1 MRVYIES
8 NGCNRR
14 NSELNR
20 ICKYFNLNGYEMV
33 NSPQKADYIF
43 LNTCAFKKREE
54 DYSISR
60 IRVLKDY
67 PAKLIVYG
75 CLPDIAPSKFE
86 EFSDIAHLAPR
97 NIDKIDS
104 YFKNITFKF
113 SEIKDSS
120 VVTDYINLNPLTTA
134 IQKFKR
140 EFEFSNDF
148 CLRIARHAEKRI
160 KTTFGLYK
168 KYLNLFICRG
178 CLGNCS
184 YCAIRRAIGSLE
196 SQPVELVVRQFKEGF
211 NAGYRDFVIL
221 GDDVGAYGQD
231 INNTFPELFSRL
243 IDESNKFSVQSSP
256 KLKKNGEIGF
266 YIEELSPKW
275 LILFNERLLDLFRAK
290 QIRSILCPIQSG
302 SDRILKLMN
311 RHHNSK
317 GIADHLLKLRTVNPE
332 IQLSTHIIIGFPS
345 ETEEDFDK
353 TLDLLNKIHFDI
365 VVIFPYHEKE
375 NTPAIRVN
383 PKIPDDVIRER
394 VKKAQKYF
402 KKQKIKVYLSCPGN

>member
-14 NSELNR
+14 NSELDR
-20 ICKYFNLNGYEMV
+20 ICKYFTLNGYEMV

-54 DYSISR
+54 DYSILR
-60 IRVLKDY
+60 IRVLKKY

-75 CLPDIAPSKFE
+75 CLPDIAPSRFK
-86 EFSDIAHLAPR
+86 EFSSIAHLAPK

-104 YFKNITFKF
+104 YFKNIIFKF
-113 SEIKDSS
+113 SEIRDSIAT
-120 VVTDYINLNPLTTA
+120 VEHTNLCPLTTS
-134 IQKFKR
+134 IHKFKR

-148 CLRIARHAEKRI
+148 CLRIARHAEKRL

-178 CLGNCS
+178 CFGNCS
-184 YCAIRRAIGSLE
+184 YCAVKRAIGSLE
-196 SQPVELVVRQFKEGF
+196 SQPIKLVIKRFKEAF

-231 INNTFPELFSRL
+231 INNTFTELLSRL
-243 IDESNKFSVQSSP
+243 IDESNKLSVQSP
-256 KLKKNGEIGF
+256 QKLKKNGEISF

-275 LILFNERLLDLFRAK
+275 LLLFGEKLFDLFRTK
-290 QIRSILCPIQSG
+290 HIRSILCPIQSG

-317 GIADHLLKLRTVNPE
+317 GIADYLLKLKTVNPE
-332 IQLSTHIIIGFPS
+332 IQLSTHIIVGFPS
-345 ETEEDFDK
+345 ETEEDFEE
-353 TLDLLNKIHFDI
+353 TLHLLNKIHFDI

>member
-14 NSELNR
+14 NLELDR
-20 ICKYFNLNGYEMV
+20 ICKYFNLNGYEVV

-60 IRVLKDY
+60 IRVLKNY

-75 CLPDIAPSKFE
+75 CLPDIAPSRFR
-86 EFSDIAHLAPR
+86 EFSGISHLAPK

-104 YFKNITFKF
+104 YFKNMTFKF
-113 SEIKDSS
+113 SEIRDS
-120 VVTDYINLNPLTTA
+120 VITTEHINLSPLATS

-140 EFEFSNDF
+140 EFEFSNEF
-148 CLRIARHAEKRI
+148 CLRIARYAEKRL
-160 KTTFGLYK
+160 KTTFGLNK
-168 KYLNLFICRG
+168 KYYLFISKG
-178 CLGNCS
+178 CFGNCS
-184 YCAIRRAIGSLE
+184 YCAVKRAIGSLE
-196 SQPVELVVRQFKEGF
+196 SQSIELVIKQFKEGF
-211 NAGYRDFVIL
+211 NAGYRNFVIS

-231 INNTFPELFSRL
+231 INNTFPELLSCL
-243 IDESNKFSVQSSP
+243 IDESNKLAVQSST
-256 KLKKNGEIGF
+256 KLKKNRKIGF

-275 LILFNERLLDLFRAK
+275 LLLFGEKLLDLLRAK
-290 QIRSILCPIQSG
+290 QIKSTLCPIQSG

-317 GIADHLLKLRTVNPE
+317 DVADYLLRLRTVNPQ
-332 IQLSTHIIIGFPS
+332 IQLATHIIIGFPS
-345 ETEEDFDK
+345 ETEEDFEK
-353 TLDLLNKIHFDI
+353 TLHLLNKIHFDI

-375 NTPAIRVN
+375 STPAIKVN

-402 KKQKIKVYLSCPGN
+402 KKQKIKVYFSCPGN